1 MAVAAHRG
9 CSAAAHSTL
18 IIIIVGKPSSDS
30 ISLPEIF
37 SESCSRTPRFIPAG
51 RVRASPFFF
60 FFYVCRAQQV
70 WPARLN
76 PDEGTAANGA
86 PVARQPTRVRA
97 DTQPLARR
105 KIIRR
110 ILRNSE
116 FWTQYADGRGN
127 LADSRNET
135 RRRHCVAGQG
145 GGEKTS
151 VRLAPE
157 TDIGRYREQTT

>member
-1 MAVAAHRG
+1 MDAAVHPGGARA
-9 CSAAAHSTL
+9 C
-18 IIIIVGKPSSDS
+18 
-30 ISLPEIF
+30 
-37 SESCSRTPRFIPAG
+37 IPL
-51 RVRASPFFF
+51 FF

-76 PDEGTAANGA
+76 PDEGTAAANGA

-135 RRRHCVAGQG
+135 RRRHCVAGRGG

-157 TDIGRYREQTT
+157 TDI